1 MYGVGRMEN
10 ALKVSDRAMLAIKLG
25 ESHFREF
32 KSALHGEPG
41 KKELRSIKSIR
52 SDIGEALVAF
62 ANADGGE
69 LLVGVEDDGIVTGID
84 GFCDVALEAMMNAPT
99 TNVHEKT
106 PLSSVKHERLEIEH
120 KTVLYFFV
128 PKSLKFV
135 HQTSDG
141 RCMIRQD
148 LSTVPVSADDL
159 IISRK
164 EQSSREYD
172 RQFVDDATVNDIDAN
187 IVNLVAEQISPGMT
201 VEKCLQYFG
210 LAEFSPLSMKIRRAA
225 LLLFAIDPQRW
236 HPRLQVRVLKVDGS
250 ELGAGIN
257 YNVASDTT
265 ISKNIMQL
273 VDKAWEALRPLLVE
287 TRLRRD
293 AKFSATVMYPELACR
308 EALINA
314 IAHRDFSAEGRG
326 VEIYVYEDRMDVVN
340 PGGLLST
347 IQLDELIALKGVHQS
362 RNALVAR
369 VLREIGFMQ
378 ELGEGM
384 RRIFDLMSN
393 SDLKQP
399 VISSVD
405 NTFTISLMHETIYS
419 QKQKIWLQQF
429 EEFELSREQMAVIA
443 MGAEGRL
450 IATQDVIENLGIVDM
465 DHFRS
470 LSESLRVL
478 GIFKKEVPNNEAYI
492 FSKQNNVPRRQIPRY
507 RIVHPKDEGTVDKQ
521 LDSDPGEVVSNDAAK
536 LYVGNVDCNLSDEE
550 LFRFFSTYG
559 VVESLS
565 MPRRYG
571 LGKGFLFVEY
581 STEQQAINALFH
593 MNNQKLK
600 GRVLSPKRYKPKL
613 KMTSRRKGRTVG
625 EAPPPGKP
633 GGGAS
638 PTVAR
643 NLLREDQKKVA
654 RDLVKNG
661 QSLSAVA
668 RTFNVHPSTIYR
680 CLHEK

>member
-1 MYGVGRMEN
+1 MYGVGRMEK
-10 ALKVSDRAMLAIKLG
+10 ALRMSDRAMLAIDLG

-32 KSALHGEPG
+32 KSALHGESG
-41 KKELRSIKSIR
+41 KKQLRPIKSIM

-69 LLVGVEDDGIVTGID
+69 LLVGVEDDGTVTGID
-84 GFCDVALEAMMNAPT
+84 GFDDVALDAMMNAPT
-99 TNVHEKT
+99 TNVHGKT
-106 PLSSVKHERLEIEH
+106 PLSSVNHAKLEIEH

-172 RQFVDDATVNDIDAN
+172 RQFVDDAKVNDLDAN
-187 IVNLVAEQISPGMT
+187 IVNLVADQISPGMT
-201 VEKCLQYFG
+201 IEKCLQYFG
-210 LAEFSPLSMKIRRAA
+210 LAEFSPLGMKIRRAA
-225 LLLFAIDPQRW
+225 LLLFATDPQRW
-236 HPRLQVRVLKVDGS
+236 NPRLQVRVLKVDGS
-250 ELGAGIN
+250 ELGTGIN

-265 ISKNIMQL
+265 ISENIMQL

-293 AKFSATVMYPELACR
+293 ARFSATVMYPELACR

-347 IQLDELIALKGVHQS
+347 VQLDELIALKGVHQS

-369 VLREIGFMQ
+369 VLREVGFMQ

-393 SDLKQP
+393 NDLKQP
-399 VISSVD
+399 VISSAD

-419 QKQKIWLQQF
+419 QKQRIWLQQF
-429 EEFELSREQMAVIA
+429 DGLKLSREQMAVVA
-443 MGAEGRL
+443 MGADGRL
-450 IATQDVIENLGIVDM
+450 IATQDVIDNLGIVDT

-470 LSESLRVL
+470 LSESLRAL
-478 GIFKKEVPNNEAYI
+478 GIFKKEVPDREAI
-492 FSKQNNVPRRQIPRY
+492 KFSRQNGVPKRQVPRY
-507 RIVHPKDEGTVDKQ
+507 RIVHPNEEGTVDKQ
-521 LDSDPGEVVSNDAAK
+521 TDSDLGKVVPNDAAK
-536 LYVGNVDCNLSDEE
+536 LFVENVDYSSSDEE
-550 LFRFFSTYG
+550 LFKFFSTYG

-565 MPRRYG
+565 MPRRDG

-581 STEQQAINALFH
+581 STVQQAINALFH
-593 MNNQKLK
+593 MNDQKLK
-600 GRVLSPKRYKPKL
+600 GRVLSPKRYKPRFK
-613 KMTSRRKGRTVG
+613 
-625 EAPPPGKP
+625 
-633 GGGAS
+633 
-638 PTVAR
+638 
-643 NLLREDQKKVA
+643 LREDQKEVA

-668 RTFNVHPSTIYR
+668 RTFNVHPSTIYH
-680 CLHEK
+680 CLQEKK